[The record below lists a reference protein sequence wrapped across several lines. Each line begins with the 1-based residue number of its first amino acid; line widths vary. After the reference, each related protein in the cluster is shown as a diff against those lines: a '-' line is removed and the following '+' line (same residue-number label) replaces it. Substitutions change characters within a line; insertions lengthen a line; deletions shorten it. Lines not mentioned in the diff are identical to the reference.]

1 MKAVAN
7 EASYELMAK
16 VVRNVVSSLRSS
28 LTGLLAL
35 THDVRLCRS
44 MFRHVHACNMR
55 TTFLIC
61 CRPVP
66 GGEPLGREV
75 PPAAAQQR
83 QNLGGAHKGARLP
96 AECPCTRS
104 LAILRK
110 KHCRANCMLLLL
122 QPRSCLRQVLNALW
136 RCWRWAGC
144 ATSMWY
150 ETSHQIPTCLTL
162 LLGHDRCRARWRR
175 CWRWAGWSILRTR
188 TSWWRPRATSPP
200 WPT

>member
-1 MKAVAN
+1 MGYAGYVPAKYASKLTPEQAAVKAVAN

-96 AECPCTRS
+96 AECPFARALLPSCARSTVEQIACCSYYNPEVVYARCSTRCGD
-104 LAILRK
+104 AGAGPGAR
-110 KHCRANCMLLLL
+110 RACGTKPVIKSRL
-122 QPRSCLRQVLNALW
+122 V
-136 RCWRWAGC
+136 
-144 ATSMWY
+144 
-150 ETSHQIPTCLTL
+150 
-162 LLGHDRCRARWRR
+162 
-175 CWRWAGWSILRTR
+175 
-188 TSWWRPRATSPP
+188 
-200 WPT
+200 

>member
-1 MKAVAN
+1 MTCLHLESNHHNVHVAQGPAQGSHLAHSFLLCRSVVLIAATYVSASGNWAVSEEYQYKLQLRPGSMGYAGYVPAKYASKLTPEQAAVKVVAN

-28 LTGLLAL
+28 LTGLLAA

-55 TTFLIC
+55 TIFLIC

-83 QNLGGAHKGARLP
+83 QNLGGAH
-96 AECPCTRS
+96 
-104 LAILRK
+104 
-110 KHCRANCMLLLL
+110 
-122 QPRSCLRQVLNALW
+122 
-136 RCWRWAGC
+136 
-144 ATSMWY
+144 
-150 ETSHQIPTCLTL
+150 
-162 LLGHDRCRARWRR
+162 
-175 CWRWAGWSILRTR
+175 
-188 TSWWRPRATSPP
+188 
-200 WPT
+200 